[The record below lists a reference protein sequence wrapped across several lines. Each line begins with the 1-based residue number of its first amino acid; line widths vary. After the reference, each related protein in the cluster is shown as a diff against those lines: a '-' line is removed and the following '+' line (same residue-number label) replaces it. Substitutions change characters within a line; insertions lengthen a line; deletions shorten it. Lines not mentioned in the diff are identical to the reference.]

1 MAILTTHDLSVG
13 FKNGK
18 AETILLSGLNLTLEQ
33 GTLTALL
40 GRNGAGKST
49 LLRAIGGSERP
60 LAGGVKINGEDLHN
74 MTFAQAAR
82 LIALVT
88 TERVSVGALTV
99 KELVELGR
107 QPHTGFLGKLSA
119 QDREVVERAMESTGI
134 KEMAGKMMSQL
145 SDGERQKVMI
155 ARALAQE
162 TPVIILDEPT
172 AFLDVANRIETMQLL
187 GELAHAQG
195 KAVLL
200 SSHDISQSLRLAD
213 QLWLV
218 TDDRHVICDSPQDI
232 LDNNDMDRIFN
243 SGHIRFNPTLLDFDY
258 KS

>member
-1 MAILTTHDLSVG
+1 MAILTTHSLSVG

-18 AETILLSGLNLTLEQ
+18 ATTTLLSELNLSLEQ

-60 LAGGVKINGEDLHN
+60 LSGCVKINGDDLHN
-74 MTFAQAAR
+74 MSFAQAAR

-99 KELVELGR
+99 RELVELGR

-119 QDREVVERAMESTGI
+119 QDREAVEQAMENTGI
-134 KEMAGKMMSQL
+134 KDMAGKMMSQL

-187 GELAHAQG
+187 GELAHAQD

-213 QLWLV
+213 RLWLV
-218 TDDRHVICDSPQDI
+218 TDNRSIICDSPQKI
-232 LDNNDMDRIFN
+232 LSNNEMDRIFN
-243 SGHIRFNPTLLDFDY
+243 SDHIRFNPTLLDFDY